1 MKKKL
6 FYICDDNHENLFVG
20 KLLRTDDELND
31 KLGAF
36 QKNLHDMKLTHAV
49 SPLENP
55 LQIRNIR
62 RTIARLKTESLKRT
76 NK

>member
-1 MKKKL
+1 MKQKEITIL
-6 FYICDDNHENLFVG
+6 
-20 KLLRTDDELND
+20 TDDELND

-49 SPLENP
+49 SPVENP

-62 RTIARLKTESLKRT
+62 RTIARLKTELLKRT
-76 NK
+76 NKQ

>member
-1 MKKKL
+1 MKQKEITIL
-6 FYICDDNHENLFVG
+6 
-20 KLLRTDDELND
+20 TDDELND

-62 RTIARLKTESLKRT
+62 RTIARLKTEFLKRT

>member
-1 MKKKL
+1 MKQKEVTIL
-6 FYICDDNHENLFVG
+6 
-20 KLLRTDDELND
+20 TDDELND

-36 QKNLHDMKLTHAV
+36 QKSLHDMKLTHAI
-49 SPLENP
+49 SPVENP

-62 RTIARLKTESLKRT
+62 RTIARLKTEIFKRS

>member
-1 MKKKL
+1 MKQKEITIL
-6 FYICDDNHENLFVG
+6 S
-20 KLLRTDDELND
+20 DDELND

-62 RTIARLKTESLKRT
+62 RTIARLKTELLKRT

>member
-1 MKKKL
+1 MKQKEITIL
-6 FYICDDNHENLFVG
+6 
-20 KLLRTDDELND
+20 TDDELND

-55 LQIRNIR
+55 LQIKNIR
-62 RTIARLKTESLKRT
+62 RTIARLNTELLKRT

>member
-1 MKKKL
+1 MKQKEITIL
-6 FYICDDNHENLFVG
+6 
-20 KLLRTDDELND
+20 TDDELND

-62 RTIARLKTESLKRT
+62 RTIARLKTELLKRT
-76 NK
+76 NI

>member
-1 MKKKL
+1 MKQKEITIL
-6 FYICDDNHENLFVG
+6 
-20 KLLRTDDELND
+20 TDDELND

>member
-1 MKKKL
+1 MKQKEITIL
-6 FYICDDNHENLFVG
+6 
-20 KLLRTDDELND
+20 TDDELND

-36 QKNLHDMKLTHAV
+36 QKNLHNMKLTHAV

-62 RTIARLKTESLKRT
+62 RTISRLKTELLKRT
-76 NK
+76 NKQ

>member
-1 MKKKL
+1 MKQKEITIL
-6 FYICDDNHENLFVG
+6 
-20 KLLRTDDELND
+20 TDDELND

-36 QKNLHDMKLTHAV
+36 QNNLHNMKLTHAV

-62 RTIARLKTESLKRT
+62 RTIARLKTELLKRT

>member
-1 MKKKL
+1 MKQKEITIL
-6 FYICDDNHENLFVG
+6 
-20 KLLRTDDELND
+20 TDDELND

-55 LQIRNIR
+55 LQVRNIR
-62 RTIARLKTESLKRT
+62 RTIARLKTELLKRT

>member
-1 MKKKL
+1 MKQKEITIL
-6 FYICDDNHENLFVG
+6 
-20 KLLRTDDELND
+20 TDDELND

-49 SPLENP
+49 SPVENP

-62 RTIARLKTESLKRT
+62 RTIARIKTEIFKRT